1 MAPRRSSGAVALHR
15 DGKLDEDEIAEALGR
30 GDRAFVMASLA
41 VRTGVQVAMVEQ
53 VVSTHSAKG
62 VVSLAWK
69 ADLSIRMATQL
80 QMRVAGISPRKVLPP
95 ASGKRYPMS
104 DEDMEWQ
111 LEFFR
116 GLGSR

>member
-1 MAPRRSSGAVALHR
+1 
-15 DGKLDEDEIAEALGR
+15 LGR

-41 VRTGVQVAMVEQ
+41 VRAGVQVAMVEQ

-62 VVSLAWK
+62 VVALAWK
-69 ADLSIRMATQL
+69 ADLSTRMATQL
-80 QMRVAGISPRKVLPP
+80 QMRLAGIAPRKILQP
-95 ASGKRYPMS
+95 ASGDRYPMTE
-104 DEDMEWQ
+104 EDMEWQ